1 MDNPYVLTLDFGTQ
15 SVRAAIF
22 DKKGNTVAIE
32 KKVYEPAYF
41 SPKKGYGE
49 QEADFYWDCAVDT
62 LKRLCKNN
70 KEALKNIAGATVTM
84 FRDTAVVLDK
94 DYKPLRPC
102 ILWLDQRL
110 ADAKEKVNPLH
121 MAIFKLIGM
130 KDTVILNRRRTMAH
144 WIKENQ
150 PEIWEKV
157 EKYVSISTYIN
168 YKLTGNLTDSV
179 AGYVGHYP
187 TDHKHRRWH
196 NTKGM
201 MGALFGIPQR
211 MLCEI
216 TQPGAQIG
224 VIKDDVADLVGLP
237 KNIMMYATGPDKGT
251 ETIGVGALD
260 KSIGAVSYGTAC
272 TIEVSNQKYHEPEPF
287 LPAYAAAVPGWY
299 NMEVQI
305 YRGYWMLKW
314 FSKEFGR
321 ELIDEAKIQEMAV
334 EEILNKGLE
343 DVPAGCDGLMLQ
355 PYWGPGLARPLA
367 KGAVIGFSD
376 TITRNHFYR
385 AIIEGIAFALKEGLQ
400 SIERSQRHKVKE
412 IRISGGGSKS
422 TAICQITA
430 DIFNLPVMKVQTEE
444 STSLG
449 AAIAVF
455 VAMKEFATPEEA
467 IKSMVHVVEVYTPN
481 PEDAKTYE
489 HLFKNVYIKMY
500 PKLQYLYKKI
510 KQFTMVK

>member
-1 MDNPYVLTLDFGTQ
+1 MKNPLVLTLDFGTQ

-22 DKKGNTVAIE
+22 NKKGDTVAIE

-49 QEADFYWDCAVDT
+49 QNADFYWDCAIEV
-62 LKRLCKNN
+62 LKRLTANN
-70 KEALKNIAGATVTM
+70 PDILKDIAGATVTT

-110 ADAKEKVNPLH
+110 ADAKEKVPSIY
-121 MAIFKLIGM
+121 MALFKLVGK
-130 KDTVILNRRRTMAH
+130 KDTVVLNRRRTMAH

-150 PEIWEKV
+150 PEIWAKV
-157 EKYVSISTYIN
+157 DKYVSISTYLN
-168 YKLTGNLTDSV
+168 FKLTGNLTDTI

-187 TDHKHRRWH
+187 SDHKNRKWH
-196 NTKGM
+196 NTKAM
-201 MGALFGIPQR
+201 MGCIFGIPQS
-211 MLCEI
+211 MLCELK
-216 TQPGAQIG
+216 GVGEVVG
-224 VIKDDVADLVGLP
+224 VIKDDIADLVGLP
-237 KNIMMYATGPDKGT
+237 HGIKLYGTGPDKGT

-260 KSIGAVSYGTAC
+260 KDIGAVSYGTAC
-272 TIEVSNQKYHEPEPF
+272 TIEVSNKKYHEPEPF
-287 LPAYAAAVPGWY
+287 LPAYAAAVPDWY

-314 FSKEFGR
+314 FSREFGR

-355 PYWGPGLARPLA
+355 PYWGPGLSRPLA

-376 TITRNHFYR
+376 AITRNHFYR

-400 SIERSQRHKVKE
+400 SIERSQRNKVKE

-422 TAICQITA
+422 EAICQITA
-430 DIFNLPVMKVQTEE
+430 DIFNLPVKKVQTEE

-449 AAIAVF
+449 AAVAVY
-455 VAMKEFATPEEA
+455 VAMKEFNSTEEA
-467 IKSMVHVVEVYTPN
+467 IASMVHVVETYEPN
-481 PEDAKTYE
+481 PVDAKTYD
-489 HLFKNVYIKMY
+489 HLFKTVYLKMY
-500 PKLQYLYKKI
+500 PKLKYLYKEI
-510 KQFTMVK
+510 KKNNMVK